1 MNNENKLK
9 NKIIPIALTIAGS
22 DSSGGAGIAADLKT
36 FSVMG
41 VHGTL
46 AITSVTAQNTY
57 EVTGIYDV
65 SPQIVRKQIEA
76 IYNDFGIDAAKTGM
90 LSNAEIANEVA
101 NTLKSYDFPLVI
113 DPVMVSKSGSV
124 LLKEDAIKIL
134 IEKLIPRATVITP
147 NIPEAEKI
155 TNIKISS
162 LDDAKQAAKIIVENF
177 GAKAAIVKGGH
188 MIGDFSTDVL
198 YYNGQYKEFKEKR
211 ILTNTD
217 HGTGCSFSAAIAA
230 NLAKGF
236 DIFESVKM
244 AKIMI
249 TQAITFGLPIGKG
262 HGPVNPNSYMEINY
276 HKYLTYLEMKK
287 ALKLIKENE
296 ELISKLIPEI
306 STNIAM
312 ALPKFYTRELQ
323 DIIAVPG
330 RIRNFG
336 NKLIFSNEP
345 EFGASSHVARA
356 LIKYMEFYPDYR
368 SAANVAYNEEI
379 KKAIEKLGYTS
390 SYYDRKYEPI
400 EVKEK
405 EGGSIPWGIT
415 FALNISKKPVDFI
428 FDFGDFGKEPGSLI
442 FGKNATDVV
451 EKMINVSKL
460 I

>member
-1 MNNENKLK
+1 MSNETKRNKV
-9 NKIIPIALTIAGS
+9 IPVALTIAGS

-36 FSVMG
+36 FSIMG

-46 AITSVTAQNTY
+46 AVTSVTAQNTY
-57 EVTGIYDV
+57 EVTGIYDI
-65 SPQIVRKQIEA
+65 SPLIVRKQIEA
-76 IYNDFGIDAAKTGM
+76 IYNDIGIDAAKTGM
-90 LSNAEIANEVA
+90 LSNADIVNEVA

-113 DPVMVSKSGSV
+113 DPVMISKSGST
-124 LLKEDAIKIL
+124 LLKEDAIKVL
-134 IEKLIPRATVITP
+134 IDKLIPRATVITP
-147 NIPEAEKI
+147 NVPEAEKI
-155 TNIKISS
+155 TNIKISN
-162 LDDAKQAAKIIVENF
+162 LDDAREAAKIIVEKY
-177 GAKAAIVKGGH
+177 GAKAAIIKGGH
-188 MIGDFSTDVL
+188 MMGDFSIDVL
-198 YYNGQYKEFKEKR
+198 YYNGQYKEYKEKR

-236 DIFESVKM
+236 DVFESVKI

-249 TQAITFGLPIGKG
+249 TQAISYGLPIGKG
-262 HGPVNPNSYMEINY
+262 HGPVNPNAYMEINY

-287 ALKLIKENE
+287 ALSLMKENE

-312 ALPKFYTRELQ
+312 ALPKFYTRDLQ

-336 NKLIFSNEP
+336 NKLIFENEP

-356 LIKYMEFYPDYR
+356 LLKYMEFYPDYR
-368 SAANVAYNEEI
+368 SAANIAYNEKI
-379 KKAIEKLGYTS
+379 KKVVEKLGYTS

-400 EVKEK
+400 DVKET

-415 FALNISKKPVDFI
+415 YAINISKKPVDFI
-428 FDFGDFGKEPGSLI
+428 YDLGDFGKEPGSFI
-442 FGKNATDVV
+442 FGKNATEVIK
-451 EKMINVSKL
+451 KMIEVSKL